1 MVTTD
6 RLISLDAVGR
16 DGKDLI
22 HLTGL
27 LQVVARAAIAGSDG
41 IATQVNL
48 RFDAA
53 PGTHAVGGRGVGLKT
68 GAMYWAEGLHQSGH
82 QPDEFSTPFDVLG
95 RFELLALARED
106 AQPTRLTLTVRFR
119 VTVPADG
126 RVRVEASDVELLPG
140 GTSCA

>member
-1 MVTTD
+1 MVTTN

-27 LQVVARAAIAGSDG
+27 LQVVARAAMDGSDG
-41 IATQVNL
+41 IATQVDL

-53 PGTHAVGGRGVGLKT
+53 RVRGVGLKT
-68 GAMYWAEGLHQSGH
+68 GARYWAEGLHQSRH
-82 QPDEFSTPFDVLG
+82 QPEEFSTPFDVLG
-95 RFELLALARED
+95 RFALLGLACED
-106 AQPTRLTLTVRFR
+106 AEPTRRTLTVRFR

-126 RVRVEASDVELLPG
+126 RVRVEASEVELLPDSNDG
-140 GTSCA
+140 APPC

>member
-1 MVTTD
+1 MVTTN

-27 LQVVARAAIAGSDG
+27 LQVVARAAMDGSDG
-41 IATQVNL
+41 LATQVEL

-53 PGTHAVGGRGVGLKT
+53 RVRGVGLKS
-68 GAMYWAEGLHQSGH
+68 GARYWAEGLHQSRH
-82 QPDEFSTPFDVLG
+82 QPEEFSTPFDVLG
-95 RFELLALARED
+95 RFALLGLARED
-106 AQPTRLTLTVRFR
+106 APPPRLTLTVRFR

-126 RVRVEASDVELLPG
+126 RVRVEASDVELLPNSS
-140 GTSCA
+140 SCA

>member
-1 MVTTD
+1 MVTTN

-27 LQVVARAAIAGSDG
+27 LQVVARAAMDGSDG
-41 IATQVNL
+41 IATQVDL

-53 PGTHAVGGRGVGLKT
+53 RVRGVGLKS
-68 GAMYWAEGLHQSGH
+68 GARYWAEGLHQSRH

-95 RFELLALARED
+95 RFELLGLARED
-106 AQPTRLTLTVRFR
+106 APPTRLTLTVRFR
-119 VTVPADG
+119 VSVPADG
-126 RVRVEASDVELLPG
+126 RVRVEASDVELLPDSNDG
-140 GTSCA
+140 APPC